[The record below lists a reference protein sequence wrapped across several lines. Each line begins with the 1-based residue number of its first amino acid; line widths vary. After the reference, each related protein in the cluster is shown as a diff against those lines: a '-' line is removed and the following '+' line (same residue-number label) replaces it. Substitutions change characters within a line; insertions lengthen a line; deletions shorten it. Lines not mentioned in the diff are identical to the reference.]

1 MLQAWY
7 YGKLQSP
14 LRREAVMKKK
24 RSMLPF
30 YIIIIPVVFVAII
43 LNTGILQSRV
53 TALTV
58 GNHTLTTAEFNY
70 YYYSVSIDFTNENY
84 DQLAELGY
92 SASTKPQNQDYAEGV
107 TWADHF
113 KEEAFT
119 RLTRVLYLNDLAEE
133 DGYVFEESDYEPV
146 LEKLAKIESYCQ
158 DYSLGLE
165 DYFKSYYGSGMT
177 KTLFETQLRLE
188 VQADVYSAYLAKT
201 LDIEDAE
208 AEINQ
213 WIAKN
218 SAAANEA
225 ATLRIIYLAAAA
237 DRFAGEITQ
246 TQLDDLE
253 IKTERLLERWIA
265 DGGDETAFAWL
276 ADTFSE
282 EENLPAGGLYEGL
295 LREEMPE
302 DLAAWCFDSTRKAGE
317 FTSVQTDSGAYAA
330 LYLDG
335 GEAVMRQV
343 AEAAIRQEAVA
354 SLIQEQ
360 TKDWVITEHWL
371 GMQLS
376 M

>member
-1 MLQAWY
+1 
-7 YGKLQSP
+7 
-14 LRREAVMKKK
+14 MKKK

-113 KEEAFT
+113 KEGAFT

-177 KTLFETQLRLE
+177 KTLFETQLRIE
-188 VQADVYSAYLAKT
+188 VQADMYSAYLAKT

-225 ATLRIIYLAAAA
+225 ATLRIIYLAAAT

-302 DLAAWCFDSTRKAGE
+302 DLAAWCFDSTRKVGE
-317 FTSVQTDSGAYAA
+317 FTSVQTDSGAYAV